1 MNVGEYKATLL
12 DWSHRTLSATTLSS
26 VISYTAAR
34 IIDEAW
40 PQELDQQYE
49 FDEEAGVNIRSQ
61 VWALPLPPRTSRVW
75 EVWND
80 EIRIESVRPG
90 RLIED
95 CGRQGNAGK
104 PQKHTIVGKQLWLA
118 PGLGGDVRCIYN
130 QLDEGLDGTDDSA
143 SNYGLSNFPHLY
155 LWLGLARVEA
165 YSQNYEGEA
174 ANTSRYDA
182 ERSSYNNVQHAR
194 RQGGGATGTT

>member
-1 MNVGEYKATLL
+1 MNVGEFKATLL

-34 IIDEAW
+34 IIDEVW
-40 PQELDQQYE
+40 PQELDQEYE

-95 CGRQGNAGK
+95 WGGQGNAGK
-104 PQKHTIVGKQLWLA
+104 PQKHTIVGKQLWIA

-130 QLDEGLDGTDDSA
+130 QLDEGLDGNDDSA
-143 SNYGLSNFPHLY
+143 TNYGLSSFPHLY

-174 ANTSRYDA
+174 ANASRYDA
-182 ERSSYNNVQHAR
+182 ERGSYNNVQHAR